1 MNDKTVKDV
10 FAGYDDVEKKHF
22 DFYQINSNLL
32 QLSQDVQNSR
42 DCEYECIAMS
52 LVPNA
57 SNNSWGTYYGPCAKG
72 EDKEG
77 ILVEYATF
85 QSITIDAVN
94 YWYDRAKQVEN
105 PYLKVRY
112 LGLVW
117 DFMKK
122 ISGQKYPSD
131 LFVLYI
137 ESLLKVV
144 EEEYPSHPVITVN
157 ICNRLFDLTK
167 GNNST
172 YFPQVKLV
180 LEKFDKKYSA
190 DEYEKSPRLWGM
202 YLQLMIAYGKKFEQ
216 SEISV
221 VLQRHEERLNNLRQ
235 KVENDK
241 SIFWTLKEQVT
252 LLAEYYYKNKLTKD
266 TSRVLHILEDAYKIA
281 SSEMTGMQCYGNLE
295 MIARMYAKYNLLVD
309 RNRLLAEIEKG
320 GADTVKELVAQK
332 FEFTYPQE
340 ALKQLESYIL
350 QGSIQEQI
358 QRFCLYFVPSK
369 VSQEELLKKLS
380 NEYPLQYLIPK
391 QLLNEKGKPLSV
403 IGGIDEDFDG
413 QLVLQLTQMLQFQS
427 IPLNHI
433 IQTLITNGVLNISI
447 LKQLATNT
455 PIVPGNRLSV
465 IEKALNCYFNGDYLI
480 FCHLIIP
487 QIETMIREF
496 LEFCG
501 RETIRPQAN
510 KRGYTMRILDDML
523 RDEAIVQVFNSNTTY
538 YMRVV
543 LTDQRGL
550 NIRNALCHG
559 LIPPSSFGQ
568 MAADRLLHIFL
579 LWLQIR
585 KES

>member
-32 QLSQDVQNSR
+32 QLSQEVQNSKE
-42 DCEYECIAMS
+42 CEYESIAMS

-57 SNNSWGTYYGPCAKG
+57 SNNSWETYYGPCAKG

-77 ILVEYATF
+77 NLVEYPTF

-122 ISGQKYPSD
+122 VSEQKYPSD

-167 GNNST
+167 GNST
-172 YFPQVKLV
+172 YLPQVKLV
-180 LEKFDKKYSA
+180 LENFDKKYSA

-266 TSRVLHILEDAYKIA
+266 TSRVLHVLEDAYKIA

-295 MIARMYAKYNLLVD
+295 MIARMYAKYDLLVE
-309 RNRLLAEIEKG
+309 RNRILAEIEKS

>member
-1 MNDKTVKDV
+1 MEHKTIQDV
-10 FAGYDDVEKKHF
+10 FSEFDDNDKKHF
-22 DFYQINSNLL
+22 DFYQINLNLQ
-32 QLSQDVQNSR
+32 QLSQEIQNSKE
-42 DCEYECIAMS
+42 CEYESIAMS

-72 EDKEG
+72 EDKAG
-77 ILVEYATF
+77 NLVEYPTF

-94 YWYDRAKQVEN
+94 YWYGRAKQVVN
-105 PYLKVRY
+105 PYLRVRY

-122 ISGQKYPSD
+122 VSEQTYPSD
-131 LFVLYI
+131 LYVLYI
-137 ESLLKVV
+137 NSLLKVI
-144 EEEYPSHPVITVN
+144 EEEYPSHPVITVT
-157 ICNRLFDLTK
+157 ICNKLFDLTK
-167 GNNST
+167 GNST
-172 YFPQVKLV
+172 YFPNVKLV
-180 LEKFDKKYSA
+180 LEKFDIKYSA

-202 YLQLMIAYGKKFEQ
+202 YLQLMIACGKKFEQ

-221 VLQRHEERLNNLRQ
+221 VLQRHEERLNSLRQ

-266 TSRVLHILEDAYKIA
+266 TSRVLHVLEDAYKIA

-295 MIARMYAKYNLLVD
+295 MIARIYAKYNLLVD
-309 RNRLLAEIEKG
+309 RDRLLTEIEKN
-320 GADTVKELVAQK
+320 GANTVKELVGQK

-350 QGSIQEQI
+350 HGSIQEQV

-427 IPLNHI
+427 VPLNYI
-433 IQTLITNGVLNISI
+433 IQTLITNGVLDIS
-447 LKQLATNT
+447 LLMQLATNS
-455 PIVPGNRLSV
+455 PIVLGNRLSI

-501 RETIRPQAN
+501 RETIRPKAN

-523 RDEAIVQVFNSNTTY
+523 RDEAVVQVFNSDTAY

-568 MAADRLLHIFL
+568 MAADRLFHIFL